1 MALKTKV
8 APDGH
13 SWAVRLPKAV
23 LELSGIQPGSEVE
36 LQVKRDRIIIR
47 SLARTK
53 QQRQA
58 RDDRF
63 EQAKQDMKAAWD
75 EGFQELWLR
84 TVGVDE

>member
-8 APDGH
+8 VPDGH
-13 SWAVRLPKAV
+13 SWAVRLPKLV
-23 LELSGIQPGSEVE
+23 LELSGIKPGSEVE

-63 EQAKQDMKAAWD
+63 EQAWQDMKAAWD
-75 EGFQELWLR
+75 EAFEELWLR
-84 TVGVDE
+84 TVGLDE